1 MMCSNLRRWA
11 ALDPLAAK
19 MGPDVFLWR
28 ASALAALGILFLAGQ
43 GAAMAASIPIPNG
56 SFESPI
62 PPPGYPATP
71 FVDEWQK
78 PPAPAWFNPETTG
91 GIAWE
96 QLSGVFPNTA
106 AGSPDHIDNMD
117 GNQAAY
123 LFTLPEVALVQR
135 LESTF
140 EVGQSYQ
147 LTVGALG
154 GGGIAEGSG
163 LALSLYYLDGA
174 SRPVAVSTSAITY
187 TQAQFPT
194 ATHLVDIGVK
204 TPAVQTGDPWAGQ
217 NIGVQILAT
226 SGMGAGYW
234 DLDNVRLEA
243 VPEPA
248 MAAMLALGLAGIA
261 ARRWRIRRHG

>member
-1 MMCSNLRRWA
+1 M
-11 ALDPLAAK
+11 LDPSGAK
-19 MGPDVFLWR
+19 MRRGGSLWQ
-28 ASALAALGILFLAGQ
+28 AGALVAIGFLFLAG
-43 GAAMAASIPIPNG
+43 GGSPMAANIPIPNG
-56 SFESPI
+56 SFESPT

-71 FVDEWQK
+71 FIDEWRK
-78 PPAPAWFNPETTG
+78 SPAPAWFSPDTTG

-106 AGSPDHIDNMD
+106 AGSPDHIDNVD
-117 GNQAAY
+117 GRQAAY
-123 LFTLPEVALVQR
+123 LFTLPEVALFQQ

-174 SRPVAVSTSAITY
+174 SLPVAVSTSPIAY
-187 TQAQFPT
+187 TQAGFPT

-204 TPAVQTGDPWAGQ
+204 VPTVQTGDPWAGQ
-217 NIGVQILAT
+217 NIGVQIMAT

-243 VPEPA
+243 VPEPTV
-248 MAAMLALGLAGIA
+248 AATLVAGLAGIT
-261 ARRWRIRRHG
+261 ARRWRIRRPA